1 MLELFNVLD
10 EFTENTTLC
19 AGIEVPDTLF
29 NVVATII
36 KGIKIVVPILLIIWG
51 MLDFAKSVIAKKED
65 EIKDEKESEILHKI
79 SEKEKIL
86 VNVIMVI
93 NIIIPIILSIY
104 YSYYIDVQAQ
114 GRYIMGI
121 IIPLMYFMTIG
132 FKNIFDFMI
141 RNNIL
146 KNILLVIFIILWSIM
161 PIIVYFKYIILLV

>member
-65 EIKDEKESEILHKI
+65 EIKGYQKSFVSRLISAVLVFLVITIVQLVVNLLAGVDKESNAEGENPGDIWSCSKKFI
-79 SEKEKIL
+79 NGVEPKDNTTNDSNVKE
-86 VNVIMVI
+86 
-93 NIIIPIILSIY
+93 
-104 YSYYIDVQAQ
+104 Q
-114 GRYIMGI
+114 
-121 IIPLMYFMTIG
+121 
-132 FKNIFDFMI
+132 
-141 RNNIL
+141 
-146 KNILLVIFIILWSIM
+146 
-161 PIIVYFKYIILLV
+161 